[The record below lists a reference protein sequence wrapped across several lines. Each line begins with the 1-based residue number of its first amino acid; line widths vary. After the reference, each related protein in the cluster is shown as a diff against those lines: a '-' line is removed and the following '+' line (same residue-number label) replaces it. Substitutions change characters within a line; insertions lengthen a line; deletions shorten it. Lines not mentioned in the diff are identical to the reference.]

1 MNATIAKCDEAD
13 SIGDLY
19 DRICN
24 SKMLLEASIDN
35 DPDSTDPVESEFG
48 NIAEI
53 SISIQTDTSI
63 GRVEYR
69 AIVNPGSPKNT
80 LIGQII
86 NDEVATRVHV
96 TRLPTRASNRSL
108 NITIYDDE
116 DGVLDTFVTT
126 ISFIDHDEQKLN
138 IIKQELV
145 S

>member
-1 MNATIAKCDEAD
+1 MNATIAKCDEAV
-13 SIGDLY
+13 SLGEIY

-24 SKMLLEASIDN
+24 TKILSEAAIGN
-35 DPDSTDPVESEFG
+35 DPNSEDSTESEFS

-69 AIVNPGSPKNT
+69 AVVEPGSPKNT

-86 NDEVATRVHV
+86 NDEVASRVHV
-96 TRLPTRASNRSL
+96 TKLPTQASNRSL

-126 ISFIDHDEQKLN
+126 INFIDHDERKLN